1 MRTVTLNAEDI
12 KTLLVQSSW
21 TLKDLAAEMTKR
33 TGRVYSSPMLSQKL
47 YRENLHY
54 KEAKLIGEILGYK
67 LVFEDIKN

>member
-1 MRTVTLNAEDI
+1 MGVKEDI

-21 TLKDLAAEMTKR
+21 TLKALAAEMTRR

-54 KEAKLIGEILGYK
+54 KEAKLIGEILGYTLK
-67 LVFEDIKN
+67 FEEMK

>member
-1 MRTVTLNAEDI
+1 MGVKEDI

-21 TLKDLAAEMTKR
+21 TLKDLAAEMTRR

-54 KEAKLIGEILGYK
+54 KEAKIIGEILGYT
-67 LVFEDIKN
+67 LRFDKN